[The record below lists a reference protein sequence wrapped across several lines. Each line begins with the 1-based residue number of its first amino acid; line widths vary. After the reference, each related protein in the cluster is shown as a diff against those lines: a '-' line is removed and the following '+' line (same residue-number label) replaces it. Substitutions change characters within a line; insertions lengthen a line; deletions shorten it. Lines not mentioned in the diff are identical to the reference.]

1 MSLKKYRHIA
11 LFAMIINLISIFTSV
26 FAIWSLVL
34 LILSIFIINNRD
46 SEMLLKDKKIYGF
59 IQAFML
65 CVFTFMFSVMGF
77 QFLPIALY
85 FVHTYLAAFKYPF
98 IVLGV
103 IGLIIYYYLSIKLLI
118 EAVNVVR
125 KKETLS

>member
-11 LFAMIINLISIFTSV
+11 LFAIIINLISIFTSV
-26 FAIWSLVL
+26 FAIWSLIL
-34 LILSIFIINNRD
+34 LIFSIFIISNRD
-46 SEMLLKDKKIYGF
+46 SEKLLKDKKIYGF

-77 QFLPIALY
+77 QFLPVALY
-85 FVHTYLAAFKYPF
+85 FVYTYLPTFKYPF

-103 IGLIIYYYLSIKLLI
+103 IGLIIYYYLFIKLLI

-125 KKETLS
+125 RKETLS